1 MTTEEYLN
9 SIQTY
14 EKRIEIKTMELCRLK
29 TMSNNVRKSNLDER
43 VQNNAQSKDSVG
55 DAVAKIID
63 LEKNVDSIVDDFIRK
78 RNEIIKK
85 LDGIKNIQYYQ
96 VLSLKYINNKTYKEI
111 ADLLGCSIMQINRI
125 RQKAILEFEKMY
137 GNDYIDIEC

>member
-43 VQNNAQSKDSVG
+43 VQNNTQSKDSVG

-63 LEKNVDSIVDDFIRK
+63 LEKNVDSVVDDFIRK

-111 ADLLGCSIMQINRI
+111 AELLGCSIMQINRI

>member
-29 TMSNNVRKSNLDER
+29 TISNNVRKSNLDER
-43 VQNNAQSKDSVG
+43 VQNNTQSKDSVG

-63 LEKNVDSIVDDFIRK
+63 LEKNVDSVVDDFIRK

-85 LDGIKNIQYYQ
+85 LDGIKNVQYYQ

-111 ADLLGCSIMQINRI
+111 AELLGCSIMQINRI

>member
-43 VQNNAQSKDSVG
+43 VQNNTQSKDSVG

-63 LEKNVDSIVDDFIRK
+63 LEKNVDSVVDEFIRK

-85 LDGIKNIQYYQ
+85 LDGIKNVQYYQ

-111 ADLLGCSIMQINRI
+111 AELLGCSIMQINRI

>member
-85 LDGIKNIQYYQ
+85 LDGIKNVQYYQ

-111 ADLLGCSIMQINRI
+111 AELLGCSIMQINRI

>member
-1 MTTEEYLN
+1 MTTEEYFN

-43 VQNNAQSKDSVG
+43 VQNNTQSKDSVG

-63 LEKNVDSIVDDFIRK
+63 LEKNVDSVVDEFIRK

-85 LDGIKNIQYYQ
+85 LDGIKNVQYYQ

-111 ADLLGCSIMQINRI
+111 AELLGCSIMQINRI

>member
-43 VQNNAQSKDSVG
+43 VQNNTQSKDSVG

-63 LEKNVDSIVDDFIRK
+63 LEKNVDSVVDEFIRK

-85 LDGIKNIQYYQ
+85 LDGMKNVQYYQ

-111 ADLLGCSIMQINRI
+111 AELLGCSIMQINRI

>member
-43 VQNNAQSKDSVG
+43 VQNNTQSKHSVG

-63 LEKNVDSIVDDFIRK
+63 LEKNVDSVVDDFIRK

-85 LDGIKNIQYYQ
+85 LDGIKNVQYYQ

-111 ADLLGCSIMQINRI
+111 AELLGCSIMQINRI

>member
-43 VQNNAQSKDSVG
+43 VQNNTQSKDSVG
-55 DAVAKIID
+55 EAVAKIID
-63 LEKNVDSIVDDFIRK
+63 LEKNVDSVVDEFIRK

-85 LDGIKNIQYYQ
+85 LDGIKNVQYYQ

-111 ADLLGCSIMQINRI
+111 AELLGCSIMQINRI

>member
-43 VQNNAQSKDSVG
+43 VQNNTQSKDSVG

-63 LEKNVDSIVDDFIRK
+63 LEKNVDSVVDDFIRK

-85 LDGIKNIQYYQ
+85 LDGIKNVQYYQ

-111 ADLLGCSIMQINRI
+111 AELLGCSIMQINRI

>member
-43 VQNNAQSKDSVG
+43 VQNNTQSKDSVG

-63 LEKNVDSIVDDFIRK
+63 LEKNVDSVVDDFIRK

-85 LDGIKNIQYYQ
+85 LDGIKNVQYYQ
-96 VLSLKYINNKTYKEI
+96 VLSLKYINNKTPKKK
-111 ADLLGCSIMQINRI
+111 IMQFQ
-125 RQKAILEFEKMY
+125 QKSEEV
-137 GNDYIDIEC
+137 NEDYKNWKIENYK

>member
-43 VQNNAQSKDSVG
+43 VQNNTQSKDSVG

-63 LEKNVDSIVDDFIRK
+63 LEKNVDSVVDDFIRK

-85 LDGIKNIQYYQ
+85 LDGIKNVKYYQ

-111 ADLLGCSIMQINRI
+111 AELLGCSIMQINRI

>member
-63 LEKNVDSIVDDFIRK
+63 LEKNVDSVVDDFIRK

-111 ADLLGCSIMQINRI
+111 AELLGCSIMQINRI

>member
-9 SIQTY
+9 RIQTY

-43 VQNNAQSKDSVG
+43 VQNNTQSKDSVG

-63 LEKNVDSIVDDFIRK
+63 LEKNVDSVVDDFIRK

-85 LDGIKNIQYYQ
+85 LDGIKNVQYYQ

-111 ADLLGCSIMQINRI
+111 AELLGCSIMQINRI

>member
-14 EKRIEIKTMELCRLK
+14 EKRIEIKIMELCRLK
-29 TMSNNVRKSNLDER
+29 TMSNNVCKSNLDER
-43 VQNNAQSKDSVG
+43 VQNNTQSKDSVG

-63 LEKNVDSIVDDFIRK
+63 LEKNVDSVVDDFIRK

-85 LDGIKNIQYYQ
+85 LDGIKNVQYYQ

-111 ADLLGCSIMQINRI
+111 AELLGCSIMQINRI

>member
-63 LEKNVDSIVDDFIRK
+63 LEKNVDSVVDDFIRK

>member
-29 TMSNNVRKSNLDER
+29 TLSNNVRKSNLDER
-43 VQNNAQSKDSVG
+43 VQNNTQSKDSVG

-63 LEKNVDSIVDDFIRK
+63 LEKNVDSVVDDFIRK

-85 LDGIKNIQYYQ
+85 LDGIKNVQYYQ

-111 ADLLGCSIMQINRI
+111 AELLGCSIMQINRI

>member
-43 VQNNAQSKDSVG
+43 VQNNTQSKDSVG

-63 LEKNVDSIVDDFIRK
+63 LEKNVDSVVDEFIRK

-85 LDGIKNIQYYQ
+85 LDGIKNVQYHQ
-96 VLSLKYINNKTYKEI
+96 VLSLKYINNQTYKEI
-111 ADLLGCSIMQINRI
+111 AELLGCSIMQINRI

>member
-43 VQNNAQSKDSVG
+43 VQNNTQSKDSVG

-63 LEKNVDSIVDDFIRK
+63 LEKNVDSVVDDKIRK

-85 LDGIKNIQYYQ
+85 KKKKKNVQYYQ

-111 ADLLGCSIMQINRI
+111 AELLGCSIMQINRI